1 MTAGGWKEG
10 GVEQGD
16 CWGEQGFFCG
26 WWKCSG
32 IRQPWWLCNH
42 VSILKATDEFWEFPG
57 GLVNRVQCFQWPWPR
72 VQSLVGELRSHKLR
86 DMVKRK
92 EKKKR
97 LVLFSPCM
105 LEQRWV
111 HFRATLR
118 HMNYIADG
126 NVNVIT
132 TLETGLAVLFKT
144 KKRMD
149 LSYEH
154 PISCV
159 GIYPSERKPCFH
171 SATWTPILMAALY
184 ILAYTP
190 ATKLA
195 TAPMSLVVKL
205 FNMLSTSVPWN
216 ATQ

>member
-1 MTAGGWKEG
+1 MFSMAMAQGSVPGWGTEIPQVAWHGQKE
-10 GVEQGD
+10 
-16 CWGEQGFFCG
+16 
-26 WWKCSG
+26 
-32 IRQPWWLCNH
+32 
-42 VSILKATDEFWEFPG
+42 
-57 GLVNRVQCFQWPWPR
+57 
-72 VQSLVGELRSHKLR
+72 
-86 DMVKRK
+86 RK
-92 EKKKR
+92 KKKR